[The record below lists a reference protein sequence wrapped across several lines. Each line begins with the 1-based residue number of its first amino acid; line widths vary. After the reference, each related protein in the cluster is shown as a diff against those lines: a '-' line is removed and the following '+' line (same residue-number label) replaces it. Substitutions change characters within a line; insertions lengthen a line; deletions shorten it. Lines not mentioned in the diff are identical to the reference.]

1 MNETREE
8 AIKLE
13 KGKANKLIKKSKK
26 GKEKGKPVLIK
37 SVGKEKIKG
46 RLSSSS
52 QGRSEKGRQIFR
64 GKSKSLGDSSVLVCG
79 DSLYFISVCTF
90 SS

>member
-1 MNETREE
+1 MNKTREE

-26 GKEKGKPVLIK
+26 EKEKGKPVLIK
-37 SVGKEKIKG
+37 SIGKEKTKG
-46 RLSSSS
+46 RPSS
-52 QGRSEKGRQIFR
+52 QGRSDGFLKEKEELRRQQCA
-64 GKSKSLGDSSVLVCG
+64 GVWGLTL
-79 DSLYFISVCTF
+79 LTSVCAL

>member
-37 SVGKEKIKG
+37 SIGKEKTKG
-46 RLSSSS
+46 RLSS
-52 QGRSEKGRQIFR
+52 
-64 GKSKSLGDSSVLVCG
+64 
-79 DSLYFISVCTF
+79 
-90 SS
+90 